1 MKEVIYVTFST
12 THTRHDSE
20 TFFDSQP
27 NNFDD
32 REGLFNGNYEE
43 QNDTNIEYL
52 ISTSTDNST
61 YTGFRTYVLGEYKA
75 RYIKLRVKLTTDSS
89 TATPSIS
96 ALSATIDMPDRSVAE
111 SDITSGTSSSGKAVT
126 FSPAFKEL
134 QGLGISAQSLA
145 TGDFYELTSKS
156 ATGFTIKFKNSS
168 GTVVSRDFDYVA
180 KGYGYL
186 ESS

>member
-1 MKEVIYVTFST
+1 MNV
-12 THTRHDSE
+12 
-20 TFFDSQP
+20 Q
-27 NNFDD
+27 
-32 REGLFNGNYEE
+32 
-43 QNDTNIEYL
+43 YL

-61 YTGFRTYVLGEYKA
+61 YTDYRNYVIGEYKA
-75 RYIKLRVKLTTDSS
+75 RYIKLRVKLTTDTA

-111 SDITSGTSSSGKAVT
+111 SDITSGTASGGKAVT

-156 ATGFTIKFKNSS
+156 ETGFTIKFKNSS
-168 GTVVSRDFDYVA
+168 GSVVSRDFDYVA
-180 KGYGYL
+180 KGYGYV